1 MLEQGLANLRQ
12 ADSVNE
18 DSVGMVLLAMSTILS
33 ERFALYCF
41 WGP

>member
-18 DSVGMVLLAMSTILS
+18 DGVGMVLLAMSTILS
-33 ERFALYCF
+33 ERFALYFF